1 MLLSEQHS
9 RLKEAVDA
17 YFSGKDAQALNIAI
31 TLRVL
36 VHETSKS
43 RSLLSRLNQHYWEL
57 PIHHR
62 PVLNPNAVF
71 AVPVTLQVGG
81 DGDRRVMRTSLDLPS
96 YRLVPLRQWWNDAYQ
111 PIGTLRLS
119 KKDII
124 LTVADKDGGA
134 HIDAKVPDSHATL
147 SEPPFLFGIRKAG
160 KDLFA
165 TPNLAHCI
173 TAQSGYEMQVFL
185 ERHFLC

>member
-17 YFSGKDAQALNIAI
+17 YFSGKDVQALNIAI

-71 AVPVTLQVGG
+71 AVPVTLQAGG
-81 DGDRRVMRTSLDLPS
+81 DGDRRGMRASPGLPASTILSL
-96 YRLVPLRQWWNDAYQ
+96 
-111 PIGTLRLS
+111 
-119 KKDII
+119 
-124 LTVADKDGGA
+124 
-134 HIDAKVPDSHATL
+134 
-147 SEPPFLFGIRKAG
+147 
-160 KDLFA
+160 
-165 TPNLAHCI
+165 
-173 TAQSGYEMQVFL
+173 
-185 ERHFLC
+185 